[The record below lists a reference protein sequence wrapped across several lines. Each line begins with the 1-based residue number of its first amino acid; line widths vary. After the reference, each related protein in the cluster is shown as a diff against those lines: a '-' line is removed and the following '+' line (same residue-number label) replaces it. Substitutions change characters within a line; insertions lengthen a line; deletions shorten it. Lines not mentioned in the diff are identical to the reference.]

1 MTKPIEIKE
10 YKEKKKSELQ
20 DLDLTGLR
28 KYLKRQKLENVL
40 DVYADSIKANSWVG
54 IIKYKKTTIQILPK
68 LISPNGDKEDY
79 KNDEEYKADKETI
92 LKNLI
97 YMLSFTKKLNIK
109 TNEVAKLS
117 KEKNPFLEILIREY
131 ANSLFECLKRLT
143 PQKYIREENNL
154 NYLKGKIK
162 FSENIRYNCSNSA
175 KFYCEYDEYSENN
188 ILNQL
193 FLFVS
198 TCLYYITNNGYNK
211 KTLKLIMNYYSDIE
225 LVRFYKFKAN
235 KIKLSRNQELF
246 KKPFMLAKMFIEN
259 STIDLTNTKIEN
271 IILLWDMNKLFE
283 EFVFELLKRNE
294 NKNGLEGWKFTAQ
307 KGKLLLI
314 DSTAKSQNTSFQE
327 SSLRASERGVAIQNR
342 MTNVDIYAENNE
354 TNEKVIIDTKYKK
367 FETLDDVANSDI
379 YQVTAYCLLHGAGK
393 GILLYPKWDK
403 TEHQKEGYYLNS
415 DVIKDLKINF
425 KTVNLK
431 KDLREELKK
440 KDNKII
446 GDLKKLFETE
456 VNKE

>member
-1 MTKPIEIKE
+1 
-10 YKEKKKSELQ
+10 
-20 DLDLTGLR
+20 
-28 KYLKRQKLENVL
+28 
-40 DVYADSIKANSWVG
+40 
-54 IIKYKKTTIQILPK
+54 
-68 LISPNGDKEDY
+68 
-79 KNDEEYKADKETI
+79 
-92 LKNLI
+92 
-97 YMLSFTKKLNIK
+97 
-109 TNEVAKLS
+109 
-117 KEKNPFLEILIREY
+117 
-131 ANSLFECLKRLT
+131 
-143 PQKYIREENNL
+143 
-154 NYLKGKIK
+154 
-162 FSENIRYNCSNSA
+162 
-175 KFYCEYDEYSENN
+175 
-188 ILNQL
+188 
-193 FLFVS
+193 
-198 TCLYYITNNGYNK
+198 
-211 KTLKLIMNYYSDIE
+211 MNYYSDIE
-225 LVRFYKFKAN
+225 LVRFDKFKAN

-259 STIDLTNTKIEN
+259 AIIDLTNTKIEN

-294 NKNGLEGWKFTAQ
+294 SDWKFTAQ
-307 KGKLLLI
+307 KGKYLFKNNN
-314 DSTAKSQNTSFQE
+314 DKP
-327 SSLRASERGVAIQNR
+327 R
-342 MTNVDIYAENNE
+342 MTNVDIIAKKGE
-354 TNEKVIIDTKYKK
+354 EKVIIDTKYKK

>member
-28 KYLKRQKLENVL
+28 NYLKRQKLENVL

-54 IIKYKKTTIQILPK
+54 VIKYKKNTIQILPK

-109 TNEVAKLS
+109 TNDVAKLS

-225 LVRFYKFKAN
+225 LVRFDKFKAN

-294 NKNGLEGWKFTAQ
+294 SDWKFTAQ
-307 KGKLLLI
+307 KGKYLFKNNN
-314 DSTAKSQNTSFQE
+314 DKP
-327 SSLRASERGVAIQNR
+327 R
-342 MTNVDIYAENNE
+342 MTNVDIIAKKGE
-354 TNEKVIIDTKYKK
+354 EKVIIDTKYKK

-379 YQVTAYCLLHGAGK
+379 YQLTAYCLLHGAGK

-403 TEHQKEGYYLNS
+403 TEPQNEGYYLNS
-415 DVIKDLKINF
+415 EVIKELKINF

-440 KDNKII
+440 EDNELIK
-446 GDLKKLFETE
+446 DLKKLFETE

>member
-1 MTKPIEIKE
+1 MTEPIEIKE
-10 YKEKKKSELQ
+10 YKEKRKSELQ

-28 KYLKRQKLENVL
+28 KYLKRQKLEKVL

-54 IIKYKKTTIQILPK
+54 VIKYKKTTIQILPK

-79 KNDEEYKADKETI
+79 KGDKEII

-225 LVRFYKFKAN
+225 LVRFDKFKAN

-259 STIDLTNTKIEN
+259 ATIDLTNTKIEN

-294 NKNGLEGWKFTAQ
+294 NYFCDWKFTAQ
-307 KGKLLLI
+307 KGKYLFKNNN
-314 DSTAKSQNTSFQE
+314 DKP
-327 SSLRASERGVAIQNR
+327 R

-379 YQVTAYCLLHGAGK
+379 YQVTTYCLLHRANK
-393 GILLYPKWDK
+393 GILLYPQWKDNKENQKDNENKENKKEESYFLNTNEKELKVGFK
-403 TEHQKEGYYLNS
+403 TINLKQ
-415 DVIKDLKINF
+415 KDLKSYVECINLL
-425 KTVNLK
+425 NSK
-431 KDLREELKK
+431 KSFIDMINEFLSES
-440 KDNKII
+440 
-446 GDLKKLFETE
+446 
-456 VNKE
+456 